1 MKNLKE
7 NRIKR
12 KIGRRW
18 LLVVFL
24 CACAMVSTAQVKEGN
39 VHLRANLVRWATL
52 TADGSVEWQLKKEWS
67 VLASGT
73 WSSWSFKGNRYRIK
87 EFAGEI
93 RHYMGYMSTELP
105 WYIGMRIYGGEFNYG
120 FSKEK
125 ARQGDLLGGGIIAGY
140 RLHLRNKRFYVD
152 FTGGLGCTNAKYDQ
166 YKVLD
171 DTRYITERGETNY
184 WGINHV
190 SVALVYKLFNH

>member
-24 CACAMVSTAQVKEGN
+24 CSCAMVSTAQVKEGN

-125 ARQGDLLGGGIIAGY
+125 ARQGDLLGGGIIAQQAFLRGLHGWL
-140 RLHLRNKRFYVD
+140 RLHECQVRSIQGSR
-152 FTGGLGCTNAKYDQ
+152 
-166 YKVLD
+166 
-171 DTRYITERGETNY
+171 RYPLHHR
-184 WGINHV
+184 
-190 SVALVYKLFNH
+190 AR